1 MMEDTMTGAYN
12 ESRENDAVAEKSALA
27 GLRILDLSRVLAGPY
42 CTMLLGDYGAEVIKI
57 EAPGRGDDTRQWGPP
72 WAGDQSAYFLSVN
85 RNKSSLTLN
94 LKEPKGQKVLKKL
107 AAISDVLIENFK
119 FGTMKRL
126 DMDYESIKE
135 INPGLIY
142 CSITGYGQDG
152 PYNSRPGY
160 DFVIQAEGG
169 IMSITGPIE
178 GPPHKVGVA
187 VVDITAGLFAAS
199 AILAALHHRNETGLG
214 QFIDVALLDSQ
225 VAWLANVAQ
234 NHLVTGMIPGR
245 YGNAHPNIVPYEV
258 FETQDGHIA
267 VGIGNDNQYQ
277 RFCLLSGQP
286 ELWEEEKYQTNP
298 GRVEHR
304 DELISKLQKIFRKRT
319 IGEWLVLLEQE
330 KLPAAPINNIAEVL
344 EDPQVLHRKMVQ
356 TVQHPTAGEIK
367 ILGPVAKM
375 SGTPARIHSP
385 PPRLG
390 AHNTT
395 ILNTLLG
402 YSKEEIEQLEKENVI

>member
-1 MMEDTMTGAYN
+1 
-12 ESRENDAVAEKSALA
+12 
-27 GLRILDLSRVLAGPY
+27 
-42 CTMLLGDYGAEVIKI
+42 MLLGDYGAEVIKI

-126 DMDYESIKE
+126 DLDYESIKE

-214 QFIDVALLDSQ
+214 QF
-225 VAWLANVAQ
+225 
-234 NHLVTGMIPGR
+234 
-245 YGNAHPNIVPYEV
+245 YEV